1 MDVFFNLPGA
11 NFPNPEGLS
20 FSVSTF
26 YNRVFT
32 VGQILDR
39 PRNLYHQWKE
49 EKLIPPHFGRDF
61 WWQFQDIF
69 QLEELEE
76 KGWDKLNFVE
86 ACWVML
92 VDIMRSHGIPKKHI
106 AYEAELYFK
115 VPKERI
121 ELFKS
126 ILQQNKENMRERFKS
141 HYKGSGETYARD
153 DFNRAFREVA
163 ATTTYGSFDTMLLT
177 AVYQRQP
184 LSFVISHKGRLL
196 PFIEG
201 DTWTSESNELIDE
214 VFSGPHVVIPFY
226 KIVETLLFDYKFTH
240 FSQPITHLNEMES
253 FLIKSIRDKRIRE
266 INIKKDNKQEVFTI
280 RQREGGYID
289 ISEERRLLKML
300 QKKEYHRIEFTEVK
314 GGKKFFEAESVK
326 KIKVG

>member
-1 MDVFFNLPGA
+1 MDLFLSMPAA
-11 NFPNPEGLS
+11 NFPNPEELS

-32 VGQILDR
+32 VGQIIDR
-39 PRNLYHQWKE
+39 PRNVYHEWKE
-49 EKLIPPHFGRDF
+49 EKLIPPHFGKDF

-69 QLEELEE
+69 KIEELEE

-92 VDIMRSHGIPKKHI
+92 VDTLRSHGVPKKRI
-106 AYEAELYFK
+106 VYEAEVYFK
-115 VPKERI
+115 VPDERV

-126 ILQQNKENMRERFKS
+126 ILHRNKEHMRERFKS
-141 HYKGSGETYARD
+141 LYKESGETYARD

-163 ATTTYGSFDTMLLT
+163 AKTTYGTFDSLLLT
-177 AVYQRQP
+177 AVYNRQP
-184 LSFVISHKGRLL
+184 LSFVASHTGRLL

-201 DTWTSESNELIDE
+201 EPLTNESNELAE
-214 VFSGPHVVIPFY
+214 MALSGPHIVIPFY
-226 KIVETLLFDYKFTH
+226 KTVETLLFDHKFAH
-240 FSQPITHLNEMES
+240 FSRPITKLNDAES
-253 FLIKSIRDKRIRE
+253 LLIKAIRDKRVRE
-266 INIKKDNKQEVFTI
+266 INVKKNNSQEVLTI

-300 QKKEYHRIEFTEVK
+300 QKKEYHRVEFTEVK
-314 GGKKFFEAESVK
+314 GDKKFFEAEIVK
-326 KIKVG
+326 KLKVA